1 MNSPLQVEIDS
12 MAFRGYGVARTGGK
26 VLFIPHTVT
35 GDKAWV
41 EIIEEKKGYS
51 FGRLSRLIFPSPWR
65 TDPPCPYF
73 GACGGCQWQH
83 IDYSVHGRLKKD
95 ILEEILR
102 RLGGVKEIPPVTVVP
117 SPDPY
122 AYRVRIQLKVEGK
135 AIGYYRERSR
145 HIIGIDRCPISH
157 SLINQLILSFSK
169 EWLSFVRMKEIEINV
184 SPEEGK
190 GIFILHPRSPR
201 RGRKDSFRKLLQ
213 GSSVLK
219 GCAVVTRN
227 GDMRVGDASL
237 NFAFPVAGGQE
248 KGRLTLRASPRS
260 FLQVNLRLNER
271 LVETVLEFSEM
282 KGGERVLDLYAGIGN
297 FTLPLATQAGEVVG
311 IEENGTA
318 VEDGRFNAQQNRIRN
333 CRFRHGRVEDLLKHR
348 PIAEPDLVVLDPPR
362 AGCKE
367 ITDRIVALK
376 PKRIVYAS
384 CEPAT
389 FARDLRPFSEGGYR
403 LQRLALFDMFPQTYH
418 MEVVGLL
425 QKGQA

>member
-1 MNSPLQVEIDS
+1 MSSPIQVEVDS

-26 VLFIPHTVT
+26 VLFIPYTVT

-41 EIIEEKKGYS
+41 EIIEEKKDYS
-51 FGRLSRLIFPSPWR
+51 FGRLSSLTFPSPWR
-65 TDPPCPYF
+65 MDPPCPYF

-83 IDYSVHGRLKKD
+83 IDYLVHGRLKKD

-102 RLGGVKEIPPVTVVP
+102 RLGGVREIPAVAVVS

-145 HIIGIDRCPISH
+145 HIIGIDHCPISH
-157 SLINQLILSFSK
+157 PLVNQLILPLYK
-169 EWLSFVRMKEIEINV
+169 EWLFFVRMKEIEINV

-201 RGRKDSFRKLLQ
+201 RGHEDSFRKLLQ
-213 GSSVLK
+213 GSSILK

-227 GDMRVGDASL
+227 GVMRVGDPSL
-237 NFAFPVAGGQE
+237 RFTLPIACRQK

-271 LVETVLEFSEM
+271 LVETVLEFSEV
-282 KGGERVLDLYAGIGN
+282 KEGEKVLDLYAGIGN
-297 FTLPLATQAGEVVG
+297 FTLPLATRAGEVVG

-318 VEDGRFNAQQNRIRN
+318 VEDGRFNAEQNGIKN
-333 CRFRHGRVEDLLKHR
+333 CRFQHGRVEDLLKHR
-348 PIAEPDLVVLDPPR
+348 PMAEPDLVVLDPPR

-384 CEPAT
+384 CAPAT
-389 FARDLRPFSEGGYR
+389 FARDLRSFREGGYC

-425 QKGQA
+425 QKGGA